1 MNKGEIKMD
10 RESKTGGV
18 LVSGLWY
25 LQGSGKSPY
34 QIMLKD
40 GVWSCN
46 CPAWRNQGKP
56 IDVRFCKHTTSVQ
69 AFAGAA
75 TPLRV
80 PTQNVITN
88 TKPTVTTIGVMLAEK
103 WEGEDVTGW
112 WQSEK
117 LDGVRAVWDPSA
129 RKFFSRAGNEFF
141 APAWFTE
148 DFPSMPLDGE
158 LWMGR
163 GKFQQAVS
171 VARQQDAGDQW
182 NNMFFMIFDMPMERL
197 KAEDRMAQINAA
209 VTAKKLS
216 PHGNVQRLAK
226 KGFVLPQVQVTSMH
240 SLAVDMD
247 GVLAKGGEGLMVRK
261 PGSLYVDRRSP
272 ALLKIKKFDSSEA
285 IVIGIEEGKG
295 RHAGAMGALLV
306 RNAAGVEFKVGGGFN
321 DRQRRVAWEKW
332 NGKVIQRSDGNS
344 IVIELKHQGLTDG
357 GTPRFPIFLRERVD
371 LDTVPEELDVINV

>member
-10 RESKTGGV
+10 REGRVEGV
-18 LVSGLWY
+18 LATGLWY

-56 IDVRFCKHTTSVQ
+56 IDVRFCKHTTSVR
-69 AFAGAA
+69 AFTGEKI
-75 TPLRV
+75 TSI
-80 PTQNVITN
+80 PTQNIITN
-88 TKPTVTTIGVMLAEK
+88 TPVTKPTTNIGVMLAEK
-103 WEGEDVTGW
+103 WEGEDVSGW

-117 LDGVRAVWDPSA
+117 LDGVRAIWDPNA
-129 RKFFSRAGNEFF
+129 KKFFSRAGNEFF

-182 NNMFFMIFDMPMERL
+182 NNMFFMIFDVPMHAL
-197 KAEDRMAQINAA
+197 KAEDRMAQIHAA
-209 VTAKKLS
+209 VKAKKLS
-216 PHGNVQRLAK
+216 PHGSVERLAK
-226 KGFVLPQVQVTSMH
+226 KGFVLPQKLVTDMH
-240 SLAVDMD
+240 QLAVDMD

-285 IVIGIEEGKG
+285 IVTGMEEGKG
-295 RHAGAMGALLV
+295 RHAGTMGALYV
-306 RNAAGVEFKVGGGFN
+306 RAASGVEFKVGGGFS
-321 DRQRRVAWEKW
+321 DRQRRQVWDKW
-332 NGKVIQRSDGNS
+332 SNQPFPTDKNHV
-344 IVIELKHQGLTDG
+344 VIELKHQGYTDG
-357 GTPRFPIFLRERVD
+357 GVPRFPIFLRQRLD
-371 LDTVPEELDVINV
+371 LTIDDLMN

>member
-1 MNKGEIKMD
+1 M
-10 RESKTGGV
+10 
-18 LVSGLWY
+18 
-25 LQGSGKSPY
+25 QGSGKNPY
-34 QIMLKD
+34 QVMLKD

-56 IDVRFCKHTTSVQ
+56 IDQRFCKHTTSVQ

-80 PTQNVITN
+80 PTQNATP
-88 TKPTVTTIGVMLAEK
+88 TKPTVMANLGGVMLAEK

-117 LDGVRAVWDPSA
+117 LDGVRAIWDPNT

-141 APAWFTE
+141 APPWFTE

-171 VARQQDAGDQW
+171 VARQQIAGDDAW
-182 NNMFFMIFDMPMERL
+182 NQMFFMIFDMPMAKL
-197 KAEDRMAQINAA
+197 KAEDRMAQIDAA
-209 VTAKKLS
+209 VVAKKLS
-216 PHGNVQRLAK
+216 AHGSVRRLAK

-247 GVLAKGGEGLMVRK
+247 DVLAKGGEGLMVRK

-285 IVIGIEEGKG
+285 VVIGIEEGKG
-295 RHAGAMGALLV
+295 RHVGAMGALLV

-332 NGKVIQRSDGNS
+332 NGKVIQRTDGTS

-371 LDTVPEELDVINV
+371 LDTLSEELDVIHV